1 MKRTSKGL
9 RIVVDSAHGAA
20 YHVAPP
26 VFHELGAE
34 VISLGA
40 SPNGLN
46 INDGVGAVHANH
58 LAEAVRSNKAD
69 FGIALDGDADR
80 VVIADAEWAHL

>member
-1 MKRTSKGL
+1 MKRTLKGL
-9 RIVVDSAHGAA
+9 KIVVDSAHGAA
-20 YHVAPP
+20 YHIAPP

-58 LAEAVRSNKAD
+58 LAEAVRSQQGRFRNRA
-69 FGIALDGDADR
+69 R
-80 VVIADAEWAHL
+80 WRRRSSS